1 MANKDMPKG
10 AEPFGRIYE
19 LSAYE
24 AEGTIYPGDFVK
36 KHADGTVEVAAA
48 GNALLGVALNYATAG
63 QQVLVADHP
72 DQKFMVQADE
82 SDIDAQ
88 ADIGLCADIVAT
100 AGNSTY
106 KMSRMELDSSTIA
119 TATAQLKILEI
130 VKAPDN
136 ALGAQVKVVVRIN
149 EHQLADSSAGV

>member
-1 MANKDMPKG
+1 MANKDMVVG
-10 AEPFGRIYE
+10 AMPFGRVYE
-19 LSAYE
+19 LSSYE

-36 KHADGTVEVAAA
+36 KHADGTVEQAAA
-48 GNALLGVALNYATAG
+48 GNALLGVAMNYATAG

-72 DQKFMVQADE
+72 DQKFMIQADE

-88 ADIGLCADIVAT
+88 ADIGLCADIVVASANT
-100 AGNSTY
+100 TY
-106 KMSRMELDSSTIA
+106 RRSGMELDSSGIGTG
-119 TATAQLKILEI
+119 TAQLKILEI
-130 VKAPDN
+130 VKSPDN